1 MPERV
6 GQQLGNYQLVR
17 LLGEGGFA
25 EVYLGEHIHL
35 GTEAAIKVLTARLSS
50 EEIEQ
55 FRNEART
62 IARLKHP
69 HIIRVLDFGVDNGT
83 PFLVMDYVANGTL
96 RQRFP
101 KGAQLPPETILPYVT
116 QIASALQYAHDQKL
130 IHRDIK
136 PENMLLDGENV
147 LLSDF
152 GIAVVAHSSR
162 SMNTQDQ
169 VGTLPYMAPEQL
181 QGKPRVASDQYALG
195 IVIYEWLTGTRP
207 FNGMSWEIVSQHFST
222 PPPLLREKVPTLTK
236 EVEQAVL
243 KALEKEYE
251 KRFVSVQEF
260 AQALVVASEQRDQA
274 AYAPTVVVK
283 PPVVSVPPTI
293 KATPSQVYAPLPQK
307 TKEQWFDEGD
317 TYYDEGQYMNAIA
330 AYSHVLELDP
340 QDTNA
345 YNNRGL
351 AYHQLK
357 EYRQAITDYNRALEL
372 DPTDSTIYNNRGF
385 TYSYLKAYKLAIAD
399 YDQALRSDPKNA
411 YAYNNRGTAYSDLK
425 EYERAIE
432 DYDQAL
438 EIDPKYTDAYT
449 SRGTAYF
456 ELGEYQRALTNYNN
470 AIALNPNYANAYG
483 GRGLAYYY
491 LQDYRRA
498 VRDFDRALQLNQS
511 ITWFKSERDDAYRKL
526 HR

>member
-1 MPERV
+1 MPDRV

-69 HIIRVLDFGVDNGT
+69 HIIRVLDFGVDTGT

-101 KGAQLPPETILPYVT
+101 KGAQLPPATILPYVT

-181 QGKPRVASDQYALG
+181 QGKPRLASDQYALG
-195 IVIYEWLTGTRP
+195 IVVYEWLTGVRP

-222 PPPLLREKVPTLTK
+222 PPPPLREKLPALPPGI
-236 EVEQAVL
+236 EQVVL
-243 KALEKEYE
+243 KALEKEHE
-251 KRFVSVQEF
+251 RRFASVQEF
-260 AQALVVASEQRDQA
+260 AQALAAAMGRPGWV

-283 PPVVSVPPTI
+283 PPVASVPPTI
-293 KATPSQVYAPLPQK
+293 NATPSQVYAPLPQK
-307 TKEQWFDEGD
+307 TKEQWLYEGVAHSKAER
-317 TYYDEGQYMNAIA
+317 YREAIV
-330 AYSHVLELDP
+330 AYNQAINLDP
-340 QDTNA
+340 NYANA

-351 AYHQLK
+351 IHSHLK
-357 EYRQAITDYNRALEL
+357 QYEQAIKDYSHAIELNPKFALAY
-372 DPTDSTIYNNRGF
+372 SNRGLI
-385 TYSYLKAYKLAIAD
+385 YH
-399 YDQALRSDPKNA
+399 
-411 YAYNNRGTAYSDLK
+411 DLK
-425 EYERAIE
+425 MYRRAIE
-432 DYDQAL
+432 DYTRAIELNTQ
-438 EIDPKYTDAYT
+438 DAFMYY
-449 SRGTAYF
+449 SRGITYRA
-456 ELGEYQRALTNYNN
+456 LGENER
-470 AIALNPNYANAYG
+470 AIADYTRAIELDDKYINSYG
-483 GRGLAYYY
+483 ARGLAFYY
-491 LQDYRRA
+491 LKDYRRA
-498 VRDFDRALQLNQS
+498 VQDFDRALQLDPS
-511 ITWFKSERDDAYRKL
+511 ISWFKAEREDAYRRLRRK
-526 HR
+526 H